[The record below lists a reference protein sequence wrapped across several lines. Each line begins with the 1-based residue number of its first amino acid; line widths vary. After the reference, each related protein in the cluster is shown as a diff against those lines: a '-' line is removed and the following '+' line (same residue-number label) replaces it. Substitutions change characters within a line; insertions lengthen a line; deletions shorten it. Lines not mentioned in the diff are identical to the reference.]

1 MQTYT
6 FDNTTHPDVFTFNNA
21 IATATEDGVELAPFS
36 TDSHIIVDASG
47 WDSTQIGSIVIRW
60 EYGSSGIASTLEGVT
75 QWSNSSHGL
84 SATHQTSSDVNPGS
98 LFLGVDTQY
107 TTKWDMEVG
116 GVTSSNIEEFF
127 TGGLLTQIRIDLV
140 SGTGTY
146 KIRSIGFVPISDNRI
161 NDQYYGIRTGDFEPN
176 ITGTS
181 IQDKIN
187 SLFWY
192 QDAYSDA
199 NTTYP
204 RGGRL
209 SLVSPPNGYTIIY
222 DTESSGPTYGA
233 LTDQYEADVIA
244 SGGTLSTAAKDAVQ
258 ALLYNNYDNGA
269 GGTGNVSSLLN
280 KIQFM
285 WAPVSDDFN
294 GVLTCI
300 VGSLTNAGFVS
311 GDYSQSIGI
320 TGDGSSYLVTNF
332 TLNDFDN
339 DETLLSSISVTAN
352 STEKSIAGRLGTS
365 SQFMDLRIN
374 PNNVL
379 QVRVRDSAGTLQN
392 YNIETGITGTTSA
405 VFVYSNNG
413 VQATRYKG
421 LTETF
426 SSAVSTLPITGQG
439 SRAVSLYGRLNAAGT
454 GWVSNF
460 DGIIR
465 SFVFAEN
472 LQDTERNIITRAL
485 QQFDVAR
492 SNL

>member
-209 SLVSPPNGYTIIY
+209 SLVSPPDGYTIVY
-222 DTESSGPTYGA
+222 DTEASGPTYGA

-244 SGGTLSTAAKDAVQ
+244 AGGTLSTGAKDAVQ
-258 ALLYNNYDNGA
+258 ALLYDNYDNGA
-269 GGTGNVSSLLN
+269 SGTGNVASFIS
-280 KIQFM
+280 KIQTF
-285 WAPVSDDFN
+285 WAPVSDGFS
-294 GVLTCI
+294 GVLACI
-300 VGSLTNAGFVS
+300 AGSVTNSGFVS
-311 GDYSQSIGI
+311 GDYSQSVGM
-320 TGDGSSYLVTNF
+320 TGDGSSYLLSNS
-332 TLNDFDN
+332 TLDDFDN
-339 DETLLSSISVTAN
+339 DETLLSSVSVTGTGQA
-352 STEKSIAGRLGTS
+352 KHIVGRFGTS
-365 SQFMDLRIN
+365 PQLMYLRVSIN
-374 PNNVL
+374 NALQAIIRDTTNVFT
-379 QVRVRDSAGTLQN
+379 RST
-392 YNIETGITGTTSA
+392 IETGISGTTTG
-405 VFVYSNNG
+405 VFVYSNSG
-413 VQATRYKG
+413 VVRKGYKG
-421 LTETF
+421 LTEQ
-426 SSAVSTLPITGQG
+426 SSSTTLPLPLTGQSTRPISLFG
-439 SRAVSLYGRLNAAGT
+439 SLNAGGT
-454 GWVSNF
+454 SLTSNF
-460 DGIIR
+460 DGVIR
-465 SFVFAEN
+465 SFVFAEY
-472 LQDTERNIITRAL
+472 LEDTERNILTRAL
-485 QQFDVAR
+485 QQFDVDR